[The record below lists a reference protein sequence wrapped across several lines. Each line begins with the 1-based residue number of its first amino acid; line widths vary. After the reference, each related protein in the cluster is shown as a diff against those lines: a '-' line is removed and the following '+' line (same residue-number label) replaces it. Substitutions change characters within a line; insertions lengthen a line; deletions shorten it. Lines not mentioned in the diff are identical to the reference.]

1 MGKFILMLLI
11 SSIFSLNAD
20 AQDTVSA
27 KMEVRY
33 LVSYVTDTV
42 KNIVLEDTFCLR
54 FNEEKSLFY
63 ESDTFMKDSLRYNDI
78 AKWSDMMSKIL
89 TISYPRN
96 KGEADYYVLTDYVQG
111 TYIYQ
116 DRIAGGTYR
125 YSDSLPSFDWQILP
139 EYKDINGTKCQKAV
153 GRYMG
158 RKYEAWYATNLPVKA
173 CPWKFYGLPGL
184 IVEVYDSK
192 HLYSFKMV
200 DMQPCFGKIAL
211 FPSRHFKTTKD
222 KFLKEQSLYL
232 ADPVYY
238 EENYALTKI
247 HFGNSSQ
254 GFVTKMK
261 NNSRH
266 QPMELLK

>member
-1 MGKFILMLLI
+1 MSKFILILLI
-11 SSIFSLNAD
+11 SSFLCLGVD

-78 AKWSDMMSKIL
+78 AKWSDIMSKIL
-89 TISYPRN
+89 TISYPKN

-158 RKYEAWYATNLPVKA
+158 RKYEAWYTTSLPVKA
-173 CPWKFYGLPGL
+173 CPWKFHGLPGL
-184 IVEVYDSK
+184 IMEVYDSK
-192 HLYSFKMV
+192 RLYSFKMV